1 MKTFP
6 LNLIRKFLP
15 LILFFSFGTVH
26 AQDSLKTDDRSSIQ
40 YSGVENDHFVFYVKV
55 DNLQKEKMNCVLTDE
70 NRNVLFEE
78 SFSAQKFEKKF
89 LVPKENVKDL
99 TFRINGKK
107 YHYNR
112 NFSFIT
118 RIIEEVT
125 VKEIK

>member
-15 LILFFSFGTVH
+15 LILLFSLGTVK
-26 AQDSLKTDDRSSIQ
+26 AQDSLKNDVRTSIQ
-40 YSGVENDHFVFYVKV
+40 YSGVENDHFVFHVKV
-55 DNLQKEKMNCVLTDE
+55 DNQLKERMNCVLTDE

-89 LVPKENVKDL
+89 LVPKENAKDL

-112 NFSFIT
+112 NFSIIT

-125 VKEIK
+125 VEEIK